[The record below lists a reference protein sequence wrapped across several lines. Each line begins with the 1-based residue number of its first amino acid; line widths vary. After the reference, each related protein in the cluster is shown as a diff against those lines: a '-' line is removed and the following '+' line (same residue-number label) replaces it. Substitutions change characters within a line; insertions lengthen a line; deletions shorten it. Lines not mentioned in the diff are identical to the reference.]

1 MLARRTERC
10 RAEIGR
16 YRDGWGTVLNQDDEL
31 DFLRD
36 MPVAFAAFRV
46 LLDES
51 GRPCDVVCVYV
62 NAAGSR
68 IDGRSREGLIG
79 QSLFAL
85 FPDADQAML
94 AVMNETASRGV
105 DQCLTRRLPDGRYL
119 SVQMYRPHAGSC
131 ALVMHDVTELA
142 RQENARKADRLRLEH
157 QATRDPLTG
166 LRNVR
171 GGHELVEQSLASPRW
186 KDTRCALFMFDLDDF
201 KQVNDEFGHDRG
213 DAVLEDFARVL
224 ERSFR
229 CSDIVYRAG
238 GDEFSAFAPDIPC
251 DCVAERIC
259 TDVVANVE
267 ASIAARVGTTV
278 SIGVGVGRSTHSF
291 EAFYRAADQ
300 ALYGIKRTGK
310 SSYRIVD
317 MDDGDAGS

>member
-1 MLARRTERC
+1 M
-10 RAEIGR
+10 
-16 YRDGWGTVLNQDDEL
+16 LNQDDEL

-36 MPVAFAAFRV
+36 MPVAFAAFRM
-46 LLDES
+46 LLD
-51 GRPCDVVCVYV
+51 GNRRPLDAVCVYV
-62 NAAGSR
+62 NDAGAR
-68 IDGRSREGLIG
+68 IDGRACDELMGE
-79 QSLFAL
+79 SLFTT

-94 AVMNETASRGV
+94 AVMAETASEGAE
-105 DQCLTRRLPDGRYL
+105 QYLTRRLSDGRFL
-119 SVQMYRPHAGSC
+119 SVQMYRPRAGYC
-131 ALVMHDVTELA
+131 ALVMYDVTELA
-142 RQENARKADRLRLEH
+142 HQENVRKADRLRLEH

-171 GGHELVEQSLASPRW
+171 GGHELVEQALASPRW
-186 KDTRCALFMFDLDDF
+186 KDARCALFMFDLDDF

-238 GDEFSAFAPDIPC
+238 GDEFSAFVPDIPC
-251 DCVAERIC
+251 ACVAERIC

-267 ASIAARVGTTV
+267 TSVAARVGTTV
-278 SIGVGVGRSTHSF
+278 SIGVAVGRSTHSF

-300 ALYGIKRTGK
+300 ALYSIKRTGK
-310 SSYRIVD
+310 SSYRIAD
-317 MDDGDAGS
+317 MDEAERGAGSAA